1 MKEGLNLNFAKKFF
15 MDWIIPI
22 LVAFVIAALINK
34 FLFFNIVVPTGS
46 MYPTIKPGDRIVV
59 TRIHNVNSLKRGDI
73 VVFYSNELNDTLI
86 KRLIG
91 LPKDVVDIREDGSVY
106 VNGTKL
112 DEPYI
117 MNNGGKTGKYTVP
130 EGQYFFLGD
139 NRSNSKDSRY
149 WEKSSFIAAK
159 DIKGKGR
166 FIMFPFSRF
175 GALK

>member
-1 MKEGLNLNFAKKFF
+1 VKNFFK
-15 MDWIIPI
+15 DWIVPI
-22 LVAFVIAALINK
+22 LVALVIAVLINK

-46 MYPTIKPGDRIVV
+46 MYPTIKPGDRIAV
-59 TRIHNVNSLKRGDI
+59 TRIYNLNKLKRQDI
-73 VVFYSNELNDTLI
+73 IVFYSKELKDTLI

-91 LPKDVVDIREDGSVY
+91 LPKDEVDIREDGSVY

-149 WEKSSFIAAK
+149 WEQSSFIEAK
-159 DIKGKGR
+159 EIKGKGR
-166 FIMFPFSRF
+166 YTLFPFSRF